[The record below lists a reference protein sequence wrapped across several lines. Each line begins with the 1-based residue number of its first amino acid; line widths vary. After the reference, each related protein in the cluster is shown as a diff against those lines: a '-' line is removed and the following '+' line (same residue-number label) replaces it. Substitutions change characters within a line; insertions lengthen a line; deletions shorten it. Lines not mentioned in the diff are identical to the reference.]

1 MDLRGY
7 QLPVLDS
14 RYLLNLLGQSDLE
27 PLLRFAFDL
36 RSQINTFKSICLSV
50 GLVRFLFNL

>member
-27 PLLRFAFDL
+27 PLLRFVFDL
-36 RSQINTFKSICLSV
+36 RSQINTFKSICLSL
-50 GLVRFLFNL
+50 GFVRFLFNL